1 MKQALLRRTGD
12 LEVMETPPPELPPR
26 GVVVAMQAA
35 AICRADIKMF
45 RKGQKD
51 LVLPR
56 IPGHEGVGE
65 IVQSDDARF
74 AAGTRVA
81 LYPGV
86 FCGKCSACRTGQ
98 TSRCRDLRICGFN
111 EDGFFRTLVP
121 FPEDK
126 LHALVPVPRDIDPSR
141 IVMAE
146 PLACCINALSK
157 FRYLQRGAAL
167 VIGAGAVGSLFA
179 ALLKSQGFC
188 NVVIADRDPG
198 RLAQELPPRVI
209 PLNVSGRPLHECLK
223 DLGMAGHVD
232 FMVAACAGGLA
243 WPFWEAMKPGGCVS
257 FFSGHDPDDALK
269 VIDLNILH
277 YRELTLAGAYG
288 CNLPDFQSAVELL
301 IAGSVDISF
310 LEPRRLPLREIMAG
324 IEMLE
329 RHKTK
334 KVIITEFQE
343 A

>member
-1 MKQALLRRTGD
+1 MKQALLRRTD
-12 LEVMETPPPELPPR
+12 NLEVVETLPSECPPR

-35 AICRADIKMF
+35 AICRTDIKMV

-74 AAGTRVA
+74 TAGTRVA

-86 FCGKCSACRTGQ
+86 FCGKCAACRAGQ

-111 EDGFFRTLVP
+111 EDGFFRTLIP
-121 FPEDK
+121 FTEDK
-126 LHALVPVPRDIDPSR
+126 LHALVPIPRNIDPSR
-141 IVMAE
+141 VVMAE

-157 FRYLQRGAAL
+157 FQHLQRGAAL

-179 ALLKSQGFC
+179 ALLQSQGFC
-188 NVVIADRDPG
+188 EVIIADRDPG
-198 RLAQELPPRVI
+198 RLAQELPPEVI
-209 PLNVSGRPLHECLK
+209 PLNVSDRPLHECLK
-223 DLGMAGHVD
+223 DLGMACQID
-232 FMVAACAGGLA
+232 FMADACPGGLA

-269 VIDLNILH
+269 VIDLNMLH

-288 CNLPDFQSAVELL
+288 CNFSDFQSAVELL
-301 IAGSVDISF
+301 IAGSVDLSF
-310 LEPRRLPLREIMAG
+310 FEPRRLPLHEIMAG
-324 IEMLE
+324 MELLE
-329 RHKTK
+329 RHETK
-334 KVIITEFQE
+334 KVIITEF
-343 A
+343 

>member
-1 MKQALLRRTGD
+1 M
-12 LEVMETPPPELPPR
+12 V
-26 GVVVAMQAA
+26 
-35 AICRADIKMF
+35 

-74 AAGTRVA
+74 TAGIRVA

-86 FCGKCSACRTGQ
+86 FCGRCAACRAGQ
-98 TSRCRDLRICGFN
+98 TGRCRELRIYGFN
-111 EDGFFRTLVP
+111 EDGFFRTLIP
-121 FPEDK
+121 IPENR
-126 LHALVPVPRDIDPSR
+126 LTALVPIPRDVDPSR
-141 IVMAE
+141 VVMAE

-157 FRYLQRGAAL
+157 FRYLHHGAAL
-167 VIGAGAVGSLFA
+167 IIGAGAVGCLFA
-179 ALLKSQGFC
+179 ALLKSQGFR
-188 NVVIADRDPG
+188 NVVIADGDPG
-198 RLAQELPPRVI
+198 RLARELPPGVVA
-209 PLNVSGRPLHECLK
+209 LNVSGRPLHECLK
-223 DLGMAGHVD
+223 DMGATGQVD

-243 WPFWEAMKPGGCVS
+243 WPFLEAMKPGGCVS

-269 VIDLNILH
+269 VIDLNRLH

-288 CNLPDFQSAVELL
+288 CNLSDFQSAVELL
-301 IAGSVDISF
+301 IAGSVDLSF
-310 LEPRRLPLREIMAG
+310 FQPRRLPLHEIMAG
-324 IEMLE
+324 MEMLE
-329 RHKTK
+329 RHETK